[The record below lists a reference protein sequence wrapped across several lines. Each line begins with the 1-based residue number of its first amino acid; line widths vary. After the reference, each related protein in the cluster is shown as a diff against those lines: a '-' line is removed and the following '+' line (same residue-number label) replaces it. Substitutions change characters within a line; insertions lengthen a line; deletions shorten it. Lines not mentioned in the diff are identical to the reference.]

1 MSQSLSTPVP
11 SPRPSLPDFSALAA
25 KLQET
30 AQALLAFCPAG
41 RDGGN
46 AADTSSPTS
55 GGASGVIRTYLLP
68 DFAVKEEKCL
78 LEECGAGDWQEALH
92 MVRGKLEI
100 LSCLM
105 RHFDEEEEVDGFFLN
120 QIVENLMAQPLDML
134 NRLCSLVADFQEP
147 EPEDN

>member
-30 AQALLAFCPAG
+30 ARALLAFCPAG

-46 AADTSSPTS
+46 AAGTPSPTP
-55 GGASGVIRTYLLP
+55 GAASGVIRTYLLP

-78 LEECGAGDWQEALH
+78 LEECGATDWQEALH
-92 MVRGKLEI
+92 MVRGKLEV

-120 QIVENLMAQPLDML
+120 QIVENLMAQPLDVL

-147 EPEDN
+147 EPEDK

>member
-46 AADTSSPTS
+46 AADTSSPTP

-105 RHFDEEEEVDGFFLN
+105 RHFDEE
-120 QIVENLMAQPLDML
+120 
-134 NRLCSLVADFQEP
+134 
-147 EPEDN
+147 